1 MFYKGCLTCSSHGCL
16 INKSALR
23 CKSTGFI
30 LHDYIFSFHPLQHK
44 AWACVTYSLYL
55 PARKATT
62 NQQRSI
68 ETYNENLLMTDIFNL
83 NSSALNWRSRF
94 QKKNKKHF
102 STFFVLLKSSGCLS
116 NSKYLSE
123 IRKTMMLDFLPIFF
137 FFVFN
142 QEYKDLYRKPLDIYT
157 QLHNISTLYTS
168 AHIHAVMHWIS
179 IEFPNHLYY
188 ISCQV
193 VPRVT
198 RDNLDWHPAER
209 RTLFECVF
217 SPNFFCLS
225 IQHGIQVS
233 VVWGRTESSSE
244 FSFVETGCVYISVQ
258 RRRITQHLSPD

>member
-1 MFYKGCLTCSSHGCL
+1 MQIHWL
-16 INKSALR
+16 
-23 CKSTGFI
+23 
-30 LHDYIFSFHPLQHK
+30 YIT
-44 AWACVTYSLYL
+44 WLYL
-55 PARKATT
+55 LLSSFAAQSVGMRYLLPLFTTQSNDEPANDQSKRIMKIFWWPIS
-62 NQQRSI
+62 SI
-68 ETYNENLLMTDIFNL
+68 SIHLLWTGD
-83 NSSALNWRSRF
+83 SAF
-94 QKKNKKHF
+94 KKKKQE
-102 STFFVLLKSSGCLS
+102 TFFYFFCSFKIVILLS

-137 FFVFN
+137 FVFN
-142 QEYKDLYRKPLDIYT
+142 QEYKDLYRTPLDIYT

-209 RTLFECVF
+209 RTLFECLF

-225 IQHGIQVS
+225 IYSTEFKSVWFGDARNQVLNS
-233 VVWGRTESSSE
+233 LLLRLD
-244 FSFVETGCVYISVQ
+244 VYI
-258 RRRITQHLSPD
+258 